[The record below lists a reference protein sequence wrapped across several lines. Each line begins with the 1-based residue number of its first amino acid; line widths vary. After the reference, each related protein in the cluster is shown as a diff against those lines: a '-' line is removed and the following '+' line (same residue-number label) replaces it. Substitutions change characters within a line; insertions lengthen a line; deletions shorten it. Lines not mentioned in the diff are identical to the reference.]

1 MSHRKTLSRLTIASL
16 AAAALA
22 APAAT
27 AMPTDP
33 SAVTAE
39 DMQQVDARPSTPTK
53 QQSAKQD
60 LRTEAASGSPRQH
73 PPYALAPT
81 WPEHP
86 QPIARVAAPP
96 VADADGGGDDAP
108 VLLLVIGGALVLAGG
123 TAVTAA
129 RLRTRTAH

>member
-1 MSHRKTLSRLTIASL
+1 MSHRNTLSRLTIASL

-27 AMPTDP
+27 AMPIP

-39 DMQQVDARPSTPTK
+39 DMQQVDARPSTPTL